1 MSGCALPINEKLELA
16 VKKKILV
23 ANRGEIAIRLI
34 RAIHELGCTAVAV
47 YEKTDD
53 KSRHIRLADEAILLG
68 DGPRVDYLNIAKV
81 IAAAKKSGAEAIH
94 PGYGFLAENPDF
106 AKACEDAGIIFIGP
120 SSKVIADLGN
130 KVVARSI
137 MAEAGIPMV
146 PGTEDLPPGNEGF
159 KRAKKFGREYGYPV
173 MLKATCGG
181 GGRGIRCIDD
191 EVQLVEEIPA
201 ARAEALAAFND
212 DSVYL
217 EKVVL
222 KPKHVEVQVIADK
235 TGKTLHLGTRDC
247 SIQRRNQ
254 KLIEIAPSRVANPE
268 LLEEICQTAVRAAK
282 AANYFNAGTV
292 EFLIDHD
299 FNYYFM
305 EINTRI
311 QVEHTVTEMITGI
324 DIVRNQIK
332 LAFGYELSFGQ
343 SDVQIR
349 GHAIEMRINA
359 EDPKNNFMPEGG
371 KQVRVYRS
379 TGGFGVRLDG
389 FVYQGYDIPEV
400 YDSLLVKLTVHG
412 FTWDETVERVKRC
425 LKDFAIVGPKTTI
438 PFYLNIADDPDFIS
452 GDFNTSYL
460 DTHPHLFHYDEEI
473 GEAGKLARLIAE
485 IHHCGENPFAS

>member
-1 MSGCALPINEKLELA
+1 
-16 VKKKILV
+16 
-23 ANRGEIAIRLI
+23 
-34 RAIHELGCTAVAV
+34 
-47 YEKTDD
+47 
-53 KSRHIRLADEAILLG
+53 
-68 DGPRVDYLNIAKV
+68 
-81 IAAAKKSGAEAIH
+81 
-94 PGYGFLAENPDF
+94 
-106 AKACEDAGIIFIGP
+106 
-120 SSKVIADLGN
+120 
-130 KVVARSI
+130 

-332 LAFGYELSFGQ
+332 LAFG
-343 SDVQIR
+343 
-349 GHAIEMRINA
+349 
-359 EDPKNNFMPEGG
+359 
-371 KQVRVYRS
+371 
-379 TGGFGVRLDG
+379 
-389 FVYQGYDIPEV
+389 
-400 YDSLLVKLTVHG
+400 
-412 FTWDETVERVKRC
+412 
-425 LKDFAIVGPKTTI
+425 
-438 PFYLNIADDPDFIS
+438 
-452 GDFNTSYL
+452 
-460 DTHPHLFHYDEEI
+460 
-473 GEAGKLARLIAE
+473 
-485 IHHCGENPFAS
+485 